1 MIIKKVMAFV
11 AATALAMGMVSN
23 TNAAVTDGAF
33 SINQI
38 FDVQYNWSGTTLN
51 ASNFIAPYDSNFQTV
66 TATAGQYFKFIDNG
80 DGTHGMGLY
89 NSDNT
94 LNRVIHST
102 GQITALGSGAIFYLG
117 SGWLG
122 NVISTAEGY
131 NYGASASFTNMD
143 TSVSAGD
150 ISSYTWAST
159 TPLAAGQTAGS
170 TGTTPTYTA
179 ITSANVVQVTPTSN
193 NSPSGEGATN
203 VIDGNSGTKYLNF
216 DRASAGFTIKLD
228 QGRVLEK
235 LTITTA
241 NDYAPRDPSK
251 FSLFGSNDG
260 KTWTTIV
267 DNQAITLSDSR
278 FTASSDITF
287 TNTNAY
293 VYYFITF
300 DSTKALDLY
309 PNMTNCMAAYG
320 GGWLGTENCNSVQV
334 SEVSY
339 YYNSA
344 STTTSTDT
352 GDGTVANPGTSGA
365 TSSLN
370 TTPTVVST
378 APGTSQVV
386 TTETPGTTV
395 TSATIVRGNT
405 VEVVTHANNRG
416 DATAD
421 NKQLAVVRTTTVVS
435 TTPVTTTTTQTTPVT
450 VTTVTTPRTVT
461 TWSDGTT
468 TTADGTPVTTVTVR
482 NDITTTVTTT
492 NEVVTTSSNQN
503 YYTRIDQYSQLEAAN
518 NRMNMNLD
526 SDVLSRHTSTGEG
539 LTSRTRNAGSQE
551 KGWWYLVTEGGTTN
565 TNDTYSLTNRRL
577 GVGHEKQIKGN
588 WVVGLQYNHVR
599 GTLSG
604 QDAGGSLTKDH
615 VGIYSLYNHNNWLF
629 KTDVGYAQ
637 NSFTNYHLLPELG
650 YSNSGKTTGADAWIS
665 NRLYTP
671 DWRGFRPFGGIRVE
685 QNKRNAL
692 IESGDAITA
701 MSYNS
706 VNRTR
711 TVSELGL
718 RYDTVIKDAVNFMLE
733 ASHTDTNLSTV
744 RAGINFA
751 PRQNIVGGI
760 TVGQQYQNGVSHST
774 AQASIRWVFN

>member
-1 MIIKKVMAFV
+1 MIVIKKVMAFM
-11 AATALAMGMVSN
+11 AAMALAMGMVSN
-23 TNAAVTDGAF
+23 TNAAITDGAF

-38 FDVQYNWSGTTLN
+38 FDVQYNWSGSTLN

-170 TGTTPTYTA
+170 SNNTPTYVA

-267 DNQAITLSDSR
+267 NNQAITLSDSR

-352 GDGTVANPGTSGA
+352 GDGTVANPGTAGA

-395 TSATIVRGNT
+395 TSTTIVRGNT

-482 NDITTTVTTT
+482 NDVTTSVTTT

-503 YYTRIDQYSQLEAAN
+503 YYTRIDQYSKLEAAN
-518 NRMNMNLD
+518 NRLNMNLD

-539 LTSRTRNAGSQE
+539 LTSRTKNSGSQE
-551 KGWWYLVTEGGTTN
+551 KGWWYLVTEGGATN

-615 VGIYSLYNHNNWLF
+615 VGIYSLY
-629 KTDVGYAQ
+629 
-637 NSFTNYHLLPELG
+637 
-650 YSNSGKTTGADAWIS
+650 
-665 NRLYTP
+665 TP

-701 MSYNS
+701 MSFDS

-744 RAGINFA
+744 RAGINFT

>member
-1 MIIKKVMAFV
+1 MIIKKVMAFM
-11 AATALAMGMVSN
+11 AAMALAMGMVSN
-23 TNAAVTDGAF
+23 TNAAITDGAF

-170 TGTTPTYTA
+170 SNSTPTYVA

-267 DNQAITLSDSR
+267 NNQAITLSDSR

-352 GDGTVANPGTSGA
+352 GNGTVANPGTAGA

-395 TSATIVRGNT
+395 TSTTIVRGNT

-482 NDITTTVTTT
+482 NDVTTNVTTT

-503 YYTRIDQYSQLEAAN
+503 YYTRIDQYSKLEAAN
-518 NRMNMNLD
+518 NRLNMNLD

-539 LTSRTRNAGSQE
+539 LTSRTKNSGSQE
-551 KGWWYLVTEGGTTN
+551 KGWWYLVTEGGATN

-701 MSYNS
+701 MSFDS

-744 RAGINFA
+744 RAGINFT

>member
-1 MIIKKVMAFV
+1 MAFM
-11 AATALAMGMVSN
+11 AAVTMAMGMVSN
-23 TNAAVTDGAF
+23 TNA
-33 SINQI
+33 
-38 FDVQYNWSGTTLN
+38 
-51 ASNFIAPYDSNFQTV
+51 
-66 TATAGQYFKFIDNG
+66 
-80 DGTHGMGLY
+80 
-89 NSDNT
+89 
-94 LNRVIHST
+94 
-102 GQITALGSGAIFYLG
+102 
-117 SGWLG
+117 
-122 NVISTAEGY
+122 
-131 NYGASASFTNMD
+131 
-143 TSVSAGD
+143 
-150 ISSYTWAST
+150 
-159 TPLAAGQTAGS
+159 
-170 TGTTPTYTA
+170 TPTYVA
-179 ITSANVVQVTPTSN
+179 ITSANVVQVTPTST

-203 VIDGNSGTKYLNF
+203 VIDGNTATKYLNF

-260 KTWTTIV
+260 RTWTTIV
-267 DNQAITLSDSR
+267 NNQAITLSNNR
-278 FTASSDITF
+278 YTTSSDVTF

-339 YYNSA
+339 YYNST

-352 GDGTVANPGTSGA
+352 GNGTVANPGTAGA

-370 TTPTVVST
+370 SAPTVVST

-386 TTETPGTTV
+386 TTETPGATV
-395 TSATIVRGNT
+395 TSSSSVRGNT
-405 VEVVTHANNRG
+405 VDVVTHANNRG

-421 NKQLAVVRTTTVVS
+421 NKQLSVVRTTTVVS
-435 TTPVTTTTTQTTPVT
+435 TTPITTTVTQTTPVT

-482 NDITTTVTTT
+482 NDVTTNVT
-492 NEVVTTSSNQN
+492 TANEVITTSSNQN
-503 YYTRIDQYSQLEAAN
+503 YYTRIDQYSKLEAAN
-518 NRMNMNLD
+518 SRLNTNLD
-526 SDVLSRHTSTGEG
+526 SDVMSRHTSTGEG
-539 LTSRTRNAGSQE
+539 LTSRTRNAGSKE
-551 KGWWYLVTEGGTTN
+551 KGWWYLVTEGGVTN
-565 TNDTYSLTNRRL
+565 TSDTYSLTNRRL
-577 GVGHEKQIKGN
+577 GFGHEKQIRGN
-588 WVVGLQYNHVR
+588 WIVGLQYNHVR

-615 VGIYSLYNHNNWLF
+615 VGIYSLYNHNNWLW

-650 YSNSGKTTGADAWIS
+650 FANSGKTTGADAWIS

-671 DWRGFRPFGGIRVE
+671 DWHGFRPFGGIRVE
-685 QNKRNAL
+685 QNRRNAL
-692 IESGDAITA
+692 TESGDAITA
-701 MSYNS
+701 MSFDS

-711 TVSELGL
+711 TVSEVGL
-718 RYDTVIKDAVNFMLE
+718 RYDTVIRSAVNFMIE

-744 RAGINFA
+744 RAGVNFA
-751 PRQNIVGGI
+751 PSQNIVGGI

>member
-11 AATALAMGMVSN
+11 AAMALAMGMVSN

-94 LNRVIHST
+94 LDRVIHST

-143 TSVSAGD
+143 TSVDASD
-150 ISSYTWAST
+150 ISSYTWASA

-170 TGTTPTYTA
+170 GSTTPTYTA
-179 ITSANVVQVTPTSN
+179 ITSANVIQVTPTSN

-287 TNTNAY
+287 TNANAY

-309 PNMTNCMAAYG
+309 PDMTTCMAAYG

>member
-1 MIIKKVMAFV
+1 MIIKKVMAFM
-11 AATALAMGMVSN
+11 AAMVMAMGMVSK

-38 FDVQYNWSGTTLN
+38 FDVQYYWSGSTLN
-51 ASNFIAPYDSNFQTV
+51 ASNFIAPYDSSFQTV

-80 DGTHGMGLY
+80 DGTHGLGLY
-89 NSDNT
+89 NADNS
-94 LNRVIHST
+94 LNRVVHST

-117 SGWLG
+117 SGFFG
-122 NVISTAEGY
+122 NVISTAAGY
-131 NYGASASFTNMD
+131 NYGASASFANMD

-150 ISSYTWAST
+150 LTGYTWASA

-170 TGTTPTYTA
+170 SNNTPTYVA
-179 ITSANVVQVTPTSN
+179 ITSANVLQVTPTSN
-193 NSPSGEGATN
+193 NSPAGEGAVN
-203 VIDGNSGTKYLNF
+203 VIDGNTGTKYLNF

-260 KTWTTIV
+260 RTWTTIV
-267 DNQAITLSDSR
+267 NSQSISLSNNR
-278 FTASSDITF
+278 FTTSGDITF

-300 DSTKALDLY
+300 DSTKALDQY
-309 PNMTNCMAAYG
+309 ADVSSCVAGYG
-320 GGWLGTENCNSVQV
+320 GGWLGNENCNSVQV
-334 SEVSY
+334 SEVKY

-344 STTTSTDT
+344 STVTSTDT
-352 GDGTVANPGTSGA
+352 GNGTIANPGTAGA

-370 TTPTVVST
+370 TAPTVVST
-378 APGTSQVV
+378 APGTPQVV
-386 TTETPGTTV
+386 TTETPGATV
-395 TSATIVRGNT
+395 TSSTSVRGTT
-405 VEVVTHANNRG
+405 VDVVTHANNRG
-416 DATAD
+416 DTTAD

-435 TTPVTTTTTQTTPVT
+435 TTPITTTVTQTTPVT

-468 TTADGTPVTTVTVR
+468 TTADGTPVTTVTTR
-482 NDITTTVTTT
+482 NDVTTVVTTT
-492 NEVVTTSSNQN
+492 NEVITTSSNQN
-503 YYTRIDQYSQLEAAN
+503 FYTRVDQLSQLEAAN
-518 NRMNMNLD
+518 ARLNMGLD

-539 LTSRTRNAGSQE
+539 LKSRTRNSGSQE
-551 KGWWYLVTEGGTTN
+551 KGWWYLTTEGGNTN
-565 TNDTYSLTNRRL
+565 TSDTYSLRNNRV
-577 GVGHEKQIKGN
+577 GFGHEKQIRGN

-604 QDAGGSLTKDH
+604 QDAGGSLVKDH
-615 VGIYSLYNHNNWLF
+615 VGIYSLYNHNNWLW
-629 KTDVGYAQ
+629 KTDLGYAQ

-650 YSNSGKTTGADAWIS
+650 YANFGKTTGADAWIS

-671 DWRGFRPFGGIRVE
+671 DWRGFRPFGGVRVE
-685 QNKRNAL
+685 QNRRNAFV
-692 IESGDAITA
+692 ESGDAITA
-701 MSYNS
+701 MSYSS
-706 VNRTR
+706 VDRTR
-711 TVSELGL
+711 TIGELGL
-718 RYDTVIKDAVNFMLE
+718 RYDTVIRDTVNFMME

-744 RAGINFA
+744 RAGVNFT
-751 PRQNIVGGI
+751 PRQNIVGGV
-760 TVGQQYQNGVSHST
+760 TVAQQYQNGVSHTS
-774 AQASIRWVFN
+774 AQASIRWQFN

>member
-1 MIIKKVMAFV
+1 MAFM
-11 AATALAMGMVSN
+11 AAMALAMGMVSN
-23 TNAAVTDGAF
+23 TNAAITDGAF

-122 NVISTAEGY
+122 NVISTAAGY

-150 ISSYTWAST
+150 LTGYTWAST

-170 TGTTPTYTA
+170 SNNTPTYVA
-179 ITSANVVQVTPTSN
+179 ITSANVVQVTPTST
-193 NSPSGEGATN
+193 NSPAGEGATN
-203 VIDGNSGTKYLNF
+203 VIDGSTGTKYLNF

-260 KTWTTIV
+260 RTWTTIV
-267 DNQAITLSDSR
+267 NNQAITLSNNR
-278 FTASSDITF
+278 FTTSGDITF
-287 TNTNAY
+287 TNTSAY

-300 DSTKALDLY
+300 DSTKALDQY

-352 GDGTVANPGTSGA
+352 GNGTIANPGTAGA

-370 TTPTVVST
+370 TAPTVVST

-386 TTETPGTTV
+386 TTETPGVTV
-395 TSATIVRGNT
+395 TSSSSVRGST

-482 NDITTTVTTT
+482 NDVTTSVTTT

-518 NRMNMNLD
+518 NRLNMNLD
-526 SDVLSRHTSTGEG
+526 SDVLSRHRSTGEG

-565 TNDTYSLTNRRL
+565 TSDTYTLRNNRI
-577 GVGHEKQIKGN
+577 GFGHEKQIKGN

-604 QDAGGSLTKDH
+604 QDAGGSLIKDH
-615 VGIYSLYNHNNWLF
+615 VGIYSLYNHNNWLW
-629 KTDVGYAQ
+629 KTDIGYAQ

-671 DWRGFRPFGGIRVE
+671 DWHGFRPFGGIRVE

-701 MSYNS
+701 MSFDS

-711 TVSELGL
+711 TVGELGL
-718 RYDTVIKDAVNFMLE
+718 RYDTVIRSTVNFMVE

-751 PRQNIVGGI
+751 PRQNMVGGI

>member
-1 MIIKKVMAFV
+1 MIIKKVMAFM
-11 AATALAMGMVSN
+11 AAMALAMGMVSN
-23 TNAAVTDGAF
+23 TNAAITDGAF

-94 LNRVIHST
+94 LDRVIHST

-170 TGTTPTYTA
+170 SNSTPTYVA

-267 DNQAITLSDSR
+267 NNQAITLSDSR

-352 GDGTVANPGTSGA
+352 GDGTVANPGTAGA

-395 TSATIVRGNT
+395 TSTTIVRGNT

-482 NDITTTVTTT
+482 NDVTTSVTTT

-503 YYTRIDQYSQLEAAN
+503 YYTRIDQYSKLEAAN
-518 NRMNMNLD
+518 NRLNMNLD

-539 LTSRTRNAGSQE
+539 LTSRTKNSGSQE
-551 KGWWYLVTEGGTTN
+551 KGWWYLVTEGGATN

-701 MSYNS
+701 MSFDS

-744 RAGINFA
+744 RAGINFT

-760 TVGQQYQNGVSHST
+760 TVGQQYQNGVSHYT

>member
-1 MIIKKVMAFV
+1 MIIKKVMAFM
-11 AATALAMGMVSN
+11 AAMALALAMVSN
-23 TNAAVTDGAF
+23 TNAAITDGAF

-94 LNRVIHST
+94 LDRVIHST

-170 TGTTPTYTA
+170 SNSTPTYVA

-267 DNQAITLSDSR
+267 NNQAITLSDSR

-352 GDGTVANPGTSGA
+352 GDGTVANPGTAGA

-395 TSATIVRGNT
+395 TSTTIVRGNT

-482 NDITTTVTTT
+482 NDVTTSVTTT

-503 YYTRIDQYSQLEAAN
+503 YYTRIDQYSKLEAAN
-518 NRMNMNLD
+518 NRLNMNLD

-539 LTSRTRNAGSQE
+539 LTSRTKNSGSQE
-551 KGWWYLVTEGGTTN
+551 KGWWYLVTEGGATN

-701 MSYNS
+701 MSFDS

-744 RAGINFA
+744 RAGINFT

>member
-1 MIIKKVMAFV
+1 
-11 AATALAMGMVSN
+11 
-23 TNAAVTDGAF
+23 
-33 SINQI
+33 
-38 FDVQYNWSGTTLN
+38 
-51 ASNFIAPYDSNFQTV
+51 
-66 TATAGQYFKFIDNG
+66 
-80 DGTHGMGLY
+80 
-89 NSDNT
+89 
-94 LNRVIHST
+94 
-102 GQITALGSGAIFYLG
+102 
-117 SGWLG
+117 
-122 NVISTAEGY
+122 
-131 NYGASASFTNMD
+131 
-143 TSVSAGD
+143 
-150 ISSYTWAST
+150 
-159 TPLAAGQTAGS
+159 
-170 TGTTPTYTA
+170 
-179 ITSANVVQVTPTSN
+179 
-193 NSPSGEGATN
+193 
-203 VIDGNSGTKYLNF
+203 
-216 DRASAGFTIKLD
+216 
-228 QGRVLEK
+228 
-235 LTITTA
+235 
-241 NDYAPRDPSK
+241 
-251 FSLFGSNDG
+251 LFGSNDG

-482 NDITTTVTTT
+482 NDVTTNVTTT

-526 SDVLSRHTSTGEG
+526 SDVLSRHTSNGEG

-637 NSFTNYHLLPELG
+637 NSFTNYHLLPDLG

-701 MSYNS
+701 MSYDS

-733 ASHTDTNLSTV
+733 ASHTDTSLSTV

>member
-11 AATALAMGMVSN
+11 AAMALAMGMVSN

-94 LNRVIHST
+94 LNRIIHST

-170 TGTTPTYTA
+170 GSTTPTYTA

-482 NDITTTVTTT
+482 NDVTTNVTTT

-526 SDVLSRHTSTGEG
+526 SDVLSRHTSNGEG

-637 NSFTNYHLLPELG
+637 NSFTNYHLLPDLG

-701 MSYNS
+701 MSYDS

-733 ASHTDTNLSTV
+733 ASHTDTSLSTV